1 MKTCEVCKQNIKFSK
16 GKITLEDYSR
26 GQFIACNDCYKKMPK
41 EKKKQLTYINGKLNV
56 GTTLTGFAIGG
67 IIGGIAYGSAYKDG
81 YNSAIK
87 HSQKKY
93 GYTDK
98 QMNDFSIDIFDMH
111 FGLLDDNR
119 QRAVLDKFE
128 GKTDSRYYIKYIH
141 FKVP

>member
-1 MKTCEVCKQNIKFSK
+1 MKSCDECQQEIKLGK
-16 GKITLEDYSR
+16 GKITLEDYSK
-26 GQFIACNDCYKKMPK
+26 GEIFLHSECYKKMPK
-41 EKKKQLTYINGKLNV
+41 EKKKQLTYIGGKLDI

-67 IIGGIAYGSAYKDG
+67 IIGGIAFRSGYKDG

-93 GYTDK
+93 GYTD
-98 QMNDFSIDIFDMH
+98 QLLNDFSIDIFDMH

-128 GKTDSRYYIKYIH
+128 GKTDSRYYLKYIH